1 MRRMLSLMWMCLV
14 EMPMA
19 MCYIATF
26 VGIPQMIANYERG
39 EIITLIEQ
47 REEAMKWGL
56 LPEQIEERKQKEKEY
71 QKYASYIKPMEKGE
85 VYGSS
90 KTKKG
95 PRWFL
100 AEEEEIC
107 KPNEKNQQI
116 WRL

>member
-1 MRRMLSLMWMCLV
+1 
-14 EMPMA
+14 MA

-90 KTKKG
+90 KTKKE

-100 AEEEEIC
+100 AEEKEIC
-107 KPNEKNQQI
+107 DPNEKNQQI